1 MLSSW
6 GEPESKPQL
15 LETMDAPQRKLS
27 RNAEKSQIPSVIIII
42 IIMLIWSYKQQLK
55 MVEHALKALE
65 WVQVASIRPCHVF

>member
-1 MLSSW
+1 
-6 GEPESKPQL
+6 
-15 LETMDAPQRKLS
+15 MDAPQRKLS

-55 MVEHALKALE
+55 MIEHALKALE